1 MPFKNFSELR
11 KHTISEARQDIL
23 RAKRKVADLRK
34 NKMPEF
40 AAFRRVILKNGFE
53 ITWEYMSLGYQ
64 ANYQANIT
72 SPNGFKD
79 EKLLNIISYLDSN
92 FTDIY
97 CEEYIY
103 GDILEKSYSGTKDNN
118 RVKIEVRTAPS
129 ESCRRIL
136 VETKM
141 VESPVYRIEC
151 D

>member
-1 MPFKNFSELR
+1 MPFKNLAELK
-11 KHTISEARQDIL
+11 KHTLGEARQDVL
-23 RAKRKVADLRK
+23 RAKRKIADLRK

-40 AAFRRVILKNGFE
+40 AAFRRVICKNGFE
-53 ITWEYMSLGYQ
+53 IDWEYLSLGYQ
-64 ANYQANIT
+64 STYQVNIT

-92 FTDIY
+92 FTNIECD
-97 CEEYIY
+97 EYTY
-103 GDILEKSYSGTKDNN
+103 GDILEKSFAGTKNGV

-129 ESCRRIL
+129 DTCKRIL

-141 VESPVYRIEC
+141 VEQPVYRIQC